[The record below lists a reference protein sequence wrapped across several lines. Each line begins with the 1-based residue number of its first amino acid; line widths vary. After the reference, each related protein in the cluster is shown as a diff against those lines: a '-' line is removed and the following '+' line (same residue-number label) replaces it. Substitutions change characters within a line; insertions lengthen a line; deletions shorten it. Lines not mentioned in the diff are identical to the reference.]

1 MRLFVGIALASAVV
15 RELESVVARLRSSV
29 VSGDGGL
36 RWTEPDSWHITL
48 QFLGNTTPEQYSC
61 LMEQLGK
68 VRSAPAPVQL
78 GSLGCFER
86 AGVFFADVAVTP
98 GLAALGRSVV
108 AATGKC
114 GFAAET
120 RPFHPHITLA
130 RKTGNKPPQRAE
142 IARWGPRQGTKEQ
155 GNKGAR
161 EQGSKNPRSESHN
174 LRNLAAKADACR
186 FSRFTAWEFLL
197 YESHLGAERARYEV
211 RGRFPL
217 IGPGSDA

>member
-1 MRLFVGIALASAVV
+1 MRLFVGIALAGAVV
-15 RELESVVARLRSSV
+15 RELESVAARLRSSV

-48 QFLGNTTPEQYSC
+48 QFLGNTTPEQYSR

-68 VRSAPAPVQL
+68 VRSAPVPVQL

-86 AGVFFADVAVTP
+86 AGVFFADVAVTR

-130 RKTGNKPPQRAE
+130 RKTGNKNT
-142 IARWGPRQGTKEQ
+142 GPHALA
-155 GNKGAR
+155 GNMGRRKTLSDLLIQAGR
-161 EQGSKNPRSESHN
+161 GP
-174 LRNLAAKADACR
+174 R
-186 FSRFTAWEFLL
+186 FSRFTAQEFLL
-197 YESHLGAERARYEV
+197 YESHLGVEGARYEV

-217 IGPGSDA
+217 IGPGSDE

>member
-1 MRLFVGIALASAVV
+1 MRLFVGIALADAVV
-15 RELESVVARLRSSV
+15 RELKIVAARLRSS
-29 VSGDGGL
+29 GGGL

-48 QFLGNTTPEQYSC
+48 QFLGNTTPEQYPC

-68 VRSAPAPVQL
+68 VRSAPVPVQL

-86 AGVFFADVAVTP
+86 AGVFFADVAVTR

-130 RKTGNKPPQRAE
+130 RKTGNKNT
-142 IARWGPRQGTKEQ
+142 GPHALA
-155 GNKGAR
+155 GNMGRRKTLSDLLIQAGR
-161 EQGSKNPRSESHN
+161 GP
-174 LRNLAAKADACR
+174 R
-186 FSRFTAWEFLL
+186 FSRFTAQEFLL
-197 YESHLGAERARYEV
+197 YESHLGVEGARYEV